1 MVYVANVRLP
11 TEKAHGYQIMK
22 MCEAFSENG
31 CEVILLRPYR
41 SQVRKDL
48 RKSDP
53 FKHYAVRE
61 NFRILTVP
69 FPDPLRLERWLPK
82 PAFKALNYS
91 WMALWGLISSVIAK
105 LMQAE
110 IYYTREPACA
120 FFLAFLGLS
129 PVFEAHSVSAAT
141 RRLKH
146 VKSKLRMVVAVTEK
160 IKDMLV
166 DLGLE
171 ESSVIVQPD
180 SVDPAMYQDLP
191 GKDVCRRRLG
201 LPTDAFIIG
210 FVGRFMV
217 MGEERGIPEL
227 IRAVGEV
234 CKRKRG
240 VIRLV
245 CVGGPMDNLAR
256 YLALAS
262 EAGIPDGRAMF
273 FDLVPAAEVPLWIK
287 SLDVA
292 VIPYPPN
299 LHYSFFVSPMKA
311 FEYMAAGVPVVAS
324 DLPSLREI
332 LADGRNA
339 VLVKPGDPEALAEGI
354 IRLLDDEGL
363 RERLVRGMA
372 EDIAGRTWA
381 RRAREI
387 IMEAAKRDGQ

>member
-31 CEVILLRPYR
+31 CDVILLRPYR

-53 FKHYAVRE
+53 FKHYAVRKS
-61 NFRILTVP
+61 FRITTVP
-69 FPDPLRLERWLPK
+69 FPDPLRLEKWLPK
-82 PAFKALNYS
+82 QAFLALVYA
-91 WMALWGLISSVIAK
+91 WMAFWGLISSVIAK
-105 LMQAE
+105 RMQAD
-110 IYYTREPACA
+110 IYYTREPSCA
-120 FFLAFLGLS
+120 FFMALLGLG
-129 PVFEAHSVSAAT
+129 PVFEAHSVGAGA

-171 ESSVIVQPD
+171 EGSVIVQPD

-191 GKDVCRRRLG
+191 AKDMCRKKLG
-201 LPTDAFIIG
+201 LPADAFIIG
-210 FVGRFMV
+210 FVGRFIV

-227 IRAVGEV
+227 VMAVGEV
-234 CKRKRG
+234 CKRKKDK
-240 VIRLV
+240 IRLV
-245 CVGGPMDNLAR
+245 CVGGPMDNVAR
-256 YLALAS
+256 YLAFAS

-292 VIPYPPN
+292 VIPYTPSI
-299 LHYSFFVSPMKA
+299 HYSFFVSPMKA
-311 FEYMAAGVPVVAS
+311 FEYMAAGIPILAS
-324 DLPSLREI
+324 DLPSLREV
-332 LADGRNA
+332 LDDGRNA
-339 VLVKPGDPEALAEGI
+339 VLVKPGDPEAMAEGI
-354 IRLLDDEGL
+354 IRLLEDEGL
-363 RERLVRGMA
+363 RERLMQGMA
-372 EDIAGRTWA
+372 EDVAGRTWA

-387 IMEAAKRDGQ
+387 IMEAAKRDGR